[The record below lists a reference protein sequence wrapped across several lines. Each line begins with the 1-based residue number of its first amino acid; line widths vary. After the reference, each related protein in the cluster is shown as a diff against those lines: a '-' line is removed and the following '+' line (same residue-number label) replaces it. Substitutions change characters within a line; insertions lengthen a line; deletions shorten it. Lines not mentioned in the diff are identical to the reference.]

1 MVKLS
6 RAASFFL
13 FGLLISTVGCSAT
26 SGVASLGVSSDGQY
40 IITAHGRDELVL
52 WDVAKKE
59 KKLLAKNANP
69 YSAYFIPDSH
79 EFMWQ
84 DTNNVVHIQD
94 VNGQEIKQFS
104 HFETEGHIITADKS
118 FYLSADTWG
127 KLYKGYGDNLVPV
140 YTDEP
145 IAPSQPYTLSIHGN
159 YILSTYDTITGRN
172 DPPTET
178 NLTAN
183 PVNPDIHKKS
193 SYAGVT
199 LWDKTTLKP
208 IARLWGNSGRTTG
221 RISPDGKW
229 VVTGSDNHVKLMWE
243 INNLNRLYMLI
254 DLDGIYNE
262 KTGYLD
268 NSNVPPK
275 PEKFKNKQI
284 TLSNTSAVAFVSDK
298 DFILFPRNNKD
309 ELALL
314 YKVGA
319 EEIQGYVEIGRN
331 PPISTGN
338 LSIASSPKA
347 HILVTGQGGKGG
359 INVYRYHPATKE
371 LEKIWVAD

>member
-1 MVKLS
+1 MATLLKL
-6 RAASFFL
+6 FFL

-159 YILSTYDTITGRN
+159 YILSTYNTITGRN
-172 DPPTET
+172 DPPAET

-229 VVTGSDNHVKLMWE
+229 VVAGSDNRGKFMWE
-243 INNLNRLYMLI
+243 IKNPTNRIGLSDIEGKYNVSLGGFDTSKLI
-254 DLDGIYNE
+254 PIPD
-262 KTGYLD
+262 
-268 NSNVPPK
+268 
-275 PEKFKNKQI
+275 KFGDKQI
-284 TLSNTSAVAFVSDK
+284 TLTNTSAVAFVSEE
-298 DFILFPRNNKD
+298 DFILFPQNNKN

-314 YKVGA
+314 FTVGDPWIKA
-319 EEIQGYVEIGRN
+319 YVEIGRN

>member
-1 MVKLS
+1 MTTLLKL
-6 RAASFFL
+6 FFL

-26 SGVASLGVSSDGQY
+26 SGVASLGVSNDGQY

-127 KLYKGYGDNLVPV
+127 KLYKGYGDNLVPI

-159 YILSTYDTITGRN
+159 YILSTYNTITGRN
-172 DPPTET
+172 DPPAET

-229 VVTGSDNHVKLMWE
+229 VVAGSDNRGKFMWE
-243 INNLNRLYMLI
+243 IKNPTNRIGLSDIEGKYNLSLGGFDTSKLI
-254 DLDGIYNE
+254 PIPD
-262 KTGYLD
+262 
-268 NSNVPPK
+268 
-275 PEKFKNKQI
+275 KFGDKQI
-284 TLSNTSAVAFVSDK
+284 TLTNTSAVAFVSEE
-298 DFILFPRNNKD
+298 DFILFPQNNKN

-314 YKVGA
+314 FTVGDPWIKA
-319 EEIQGYVEIGRN
+319 YVEIGRN

>member
-1 MVKLS
+1 MITLLKL
-6 RAASFFL
+6 FFL
-13 FGLLISTVGCSAT
+13 FGLLISTVGCNAT

-84 DTNNVVHIQD
+84 DTNNIVHIQN
-94 VNGQEIKQFS
+94 VSGQEVKQFP
-104 HFETEGHIITADKS
+104 HFETEGHIITADKR

-172 DPPTET
+172 DPPAET

-314 YKVGA
+314 YKVGS

>member
-1 MVKLS
+1 MTTLLKL
-6 RAASFFL
+6 FFL

-127 KLYKGYGDNLVPV
+127 KLYKGYGDNLVPI

-159 YILSTYDTITGRN
+159 YILSTYNTITGRN
-172 DPPTET
+172 DPPAET

-229 VVTGSDNHVKLMWE
+229 VVAGSDNRGKFMWE
-243 INNLNRLYMLI
+243 IKNPTNRIGLSDIEGKYNVSLGGFDTSKLI
-254 DLDGIYNE
+254 PIPD
-262 KTGYLD
+262 
-268 NSNVPPK
+268 
-275 PEKFKNKQI
+275 KFGDKQI
-284 TLSNTSAVAFVSDK
+284 TLTNTSAVAFVSEE
-298 DFILFPRNNKD
+298 DFILFPQNNKN

-314 YKVGA
+314 FTVGDPWIKA
-319 EEIQGYVEIGRN
+319 YVEIGRN

>member
-1 MVKLS
+1 MKKLVKL
-6 RAASFFL
+6 FFL

-159 YILSTYDTITGRN
+159 YILSTYNTITGRN
-172 DPPTET
+172 DPPAET

-229 VVTGSDNHVKLMWE
+229 VVAGSDNRGKFMWE
-243 INNLNRLYMLI
+243 IKNPTNRIGLSDIEGKYNVSLGGFDTSKLI
-254 DLDGIYNE
+254 PIPD
-262 KTGYLD
+262 
-268 NSNVPPK
+268 
-275 PEKFKNKQI
+275 KFGDKQI
-284 TLSNTSAVAFVSDK
+284 TLTNTSAVAFVSEE
-298 DFILFPRNNKD
+298 DFILFPQNNKN

-314 YKVGA
+314 FTVGDPWIKA
-319 EEIQGYVEIGRN
+319 YVEIGRN

>member
-1 MVKLS
+1 MKRVLKLS
-6 RAASFFL
+6 CLILYTIALSACAS
-13 FGLLISTVGCSAT
+13 GAPVMST
-26 SGVASLGVSSDGQY
+26 GVSTDGRY
-40 IITAHGRDELVL
+40 VITAHSGGGLYL
-52 WDVAKKE
+52 WDIQKKE
-59 KKLLAKNANP
+59 KKHLAKNAYS

-84 DTNNVVHIQD
+84 DDNDIVHIQD
-94 VNGQEIKQFS
+94 INGKEIKSFK
-104 HFETEGHIITADKS
+104 HFKTEGQIMTADKS

-127 KLYKGYGDNLVPV
+127 KLYKGYGDNLVPI

-145 IAPSQPYTLSIHGN
+145 VGPSQPYTLSIHGN

-172 DPPTET
+172 DPPAET

-193 SYAGVT
+193 SYDGVT

-314 YKVGA
+314 YKVGS

>member
-1 MVKLS
+1 MATLLKL
-6 RAASFFL
+6 FFL

-127 KLYKGYGDNLVPV
+127 KLYKGYGDNLVPI

-159 YILSTYDTITGRN
+159 YILSTYNTITGRN
-172 DPPTET
+172 DPPAET

-229 VVTGSDNHVKLMWE
+229 VVAGSDNRGKFMWE
-243 INNLNRLYMLI
+243 IKNPTNRIGLSDIEGKYNVSLGGFDTSKLI
-254 DLDGIYNE
+254 PIPD
-262 KTGYLD
+262 
-268 NSNVPPK
+268 
-275 PEKFKNKQI
+275 KFGDKQI
-284 TLSNTSAVAFVSDK
+284 TLTNTSAVAFVSEE
-298 DFILFPRNNKD
+298 DFILFPQNNKN

-314 YKVGA
+314 FTVGDPWIKA
-319 EEIQGYVEIGRN
+319 YVEIGRN

>member
-1 MVKLS
+1 MTTLLKL
-6 RAASFFL
+6 FFL

-104 HFETEGHIITADKS
+104 HFETEGHVITADKS

-159 YILSTYDTITGRN
+159 YILSTYNTITGRN
-172 DPPTET
+172 DPPAET

-229 VVTGSDNHVKLMWE
+229 VVAGSDNRGKFMWE
-243 INNLNRLYMLI
+243 IKNPTNRIGLSDIEGKYNLSLGGFDTSKLI
-254 DLDGIYNE
+254 PIPD
-262 KTGYLD
+262 
-268 NSNVPPK
+268 
-275 PEKFKNKQI
+275 KFGDKQI
-284 TLSNTSAVAFVSDK
+284 TLTNTSAVAFVSEE
-298 DFILFPRNNKD
+298 DFILFPQNNKN

-314 YKVGA
+314 FTVGDPWIKA
-319 EEIQGYVEIGRN
+319 YVEIGRN
-331 PPISTGN
+331 PPISTRN

>member
-1 MVKLS
+1 MTTLLKL
-6 RAASFFL
+6 FFL

-84 DTNNVVHIQD
+84 DTNNIVHIQN
-94 VNGQEIKQFS
+94 VSGQEVKQFP
-104 HFETEGHIITADKS
+104 HFETEGHIITADKR

-127 KLYKGYGDNLVPV
+127 KLYKGYGGNLVPV

-229 VVTGSDNHVKLMWE
+229 VVAGSDNRGKFMWE
-243 INNLNRLYMLI
+243 IKNPTNRIGLSDIEGKYNVSLGGFDTSKLI
-254 DLDGIYNE
+254 PIPD
-262 KTGYLD
+262 
-268 NSNVPPK
+268 
-275 PEKFKNKQI
+275 KFGDKQI
-284 TLSNTSAVAFVSDK
+284 TLTNTSAVAFVSEE
-298 DFILFPRNNKD
+298 DFILFPQNNKN

-314 YKVGA
+314 FTVGDPWIKA
-319 EEIQGYVEIGRN
+319 YVEIGRN

>member
-1 MVKLS
+1 MKKVLKLS
-6 RAASFFL
+6 CLILYTIALSACASEAP
-13 FGLLISTVGCSAT
+13 VMSA
-26 SGVASLGVSSDGQY
+26 GVSTDGQY
-40 IITAHGRDELVL
+40 VITAHSGGGLYL
-52 WDVAKKE
+52 WDIQKKE
-59 KKLLAKNANP
+59 KKHLAKNAYS

-84 DTNNVVHIQD
+84 DDNDIVHIQD
-94 VNGQEIKQFS
+94 VNGKEVQSFK
-104 HFETEGHIITADKS
+104 HFKTEGQLMTADKS

-127 KLYKGYGDNLVPV
+127 KLYKGYGGNLVPV

-172 DPPTET
+172 DPPAET

-314 YKVGA
+314 YKVGS

-359 INVYRYHPATKE
+359 INVYRYHPETKE

>member
-1 MVKLS
+1 MTTLLKL
-6 RAASFFL
+6 FFL

-127 KLYKGYGDNLVPV
+127 KLYKGYGDNLVPI

-159 YILSTYDTITGRN
+159 YILSTYNTITGRN
-172 DPPTET
+172 DPPAET

-193 SYAGVT
+193 SYDGVT

-229 VVTGSDNHVKLMWE
+229 VVAGSDNRGKFMWE
-243 INNLNRLYMLI
+243 IKNPTNRIGLSDIEGKYNVSLGGFDTSKLI
-254 DLDGIYNE
+254 PIPD
-262 KTGYLD
+262 
-268 NSNVPPK
+268 
-275 PEKFKNKQI
+275 KFGDKQI
-284 TLSNTSAVAFVSDK
+284 TLTNTSAVAFVSEE
-298 DFILFPRNNKD
+298 DFILFPQNNKN

-314 YKVGA
+314 FTVGDPWIKA
-319 EEIQGYVEIGRN
+319 YVEIGRN

-338 LSIASSPKA
+338 PSIASSPKA

>member
-1 MVKLS
+1 MTTLLKL
-6 RAASFFL
+6 FFL

-79 EFMWQ
+79 GFMWQ

-127 KLYKGYGDNLVPV
+127 KLYKGSGDNLVPV
-140 YTDEP
+140 YTDTP
-145 IAPSQPYTLSIHGN
+145 ISPSQPYTLSIHGN
-159 YILSTYDTITGRN
+159 YILSTYNTITGRN
-172 DPPTET
+172 DPPAET

>member
-1 MVKLS
+1 MKKIVKL
-6 RAASFFL
+6 FFL

-127 KLYKGYGDNLVPV
+127 KLYKGYGDNLVPI

-159 YILSTYDTITGRN
+159 YILSTYNTITGRN
-172 DPPTET
+172 DPPAET

-229 VVTGSDNHVKLMWE
+229 VVAGSDNRGKFMWE
-243 INNLNRLYMLI
+243 IKNPTNRIGLSDIEGKYNVSLGGFDTSKLI
-254 DLDGIYNE
+254 PIPD
-262 KTGYLD
+262 
-268 NSNVPPK
+268 
-275 PEKFKNKQI
+275 KFGDKQI
-284 TLSNTSAVAFVSDK
+284 TLTNTSAVAFVSEE
-298 DFILFPRNNKD
+298 DFILFPQNNKN

-314 YKVGA
+314 FTVGDPWIKA
-319 EEIQGYVEIGRN
+319 YVEIGRN

>member
-1 MVKLS
+1 MTTLLKL
-6 RAASFFL
+6 FFL

-127 KLYKGYGDNLVPV
+127 KLYKGYGDNLVPI

-145 IAPSQPYTLSIHGN
+145 VGPSQPYTLSIHGN

-172 DPPTET
+172 DPPAET

-193 SYAGVT
+193 SYDGVT

-229 VVTGSDNHVKLMWE
+229 VVTGSDNRGNFMWSVQTP
-243 INNLNRLYMLI
+243 NLRLGI
-254 DLDGIYNE
+254 ARIGDGIYDN
-262 KTGYLD
+262 KIKGYDKSKLLP
-268 NSNVPPK
+268 V
-275 PEKFKNKQI
+275 PEKFNDMQKAG
-284 TLSNTSAVAFVSDK
+284 LFSVLAVAFLSDK
-298 DFILFPRNNKD
+298 DFILFDRNAKD
-309 ELALL
+309 RIHPI
-314 YKVGA
+314 YTTGDVW
-319 EEIQGYVEIGRN
+319 IQGYVDLGERKS
-331 PPISTGN
+331 ISQSN
-338 LSIASSPKA
+338 LSIGSSPKA
-347 HILVTGQGGKGG
+347 HILVISQGSG
-359 INVYRYHPATKE
+359 IAVYRYHPETKE

>member
-1 MVKLS
+1 MITLLKL
-6 RAASFFL
+6 FFL
-13 FGLLISTVGCSAT
+13 FGLLISTVGCNAT

-84 DTNNVVHIQD
+84 DTNNIVHIQN
-94 VNGQEIKQFS
+94 VSGQEVKQFP
-104 HFETEGHIITADKS
+104 HFETEGHIITADKR

-159 YILSTYDTITGRN
+159 YILSTYNTITGRN
-172 DPPTET
+172 DPPAET

-208 IARLWGNSGRTTG
+208 IARLWGDSGRTTG
-221 RISPDGKW
+221 KISPDGKW
-229 VVTGSDNHVKLMWE
+229 IVTGSDNSSKQMWE
-243 INNLNRLYMLI
+243 VNNLNNRLKI
-254 DLDGIYNE
+254 IGLDGTYNE

-268 NSNVPPK
+268 NSKVLPIPD
-275 PEKFKNKQI
+275 KFKNKQAAGLFNI
-284 TLSNTSAVAFVSDK
+284 LAVAFLTEK
-298 DFILFPRNNKD
+298 DFILFSRDAPD
-309 ELALL
+309 EIFPIYAT
-314 YKVGA
+314 GNPW
-319 EEIQGYVEIGRN
+319 IQGYVDLGERKS
-331 PPISTGN
+331 ISHSN
-338 LSIASSPKA
+338 LSIGSSPKA
-347 HILVTGQGGKGG
+347 HILAISQGSG
-359 INVYRYHPATKE
+359 IAVYRYHPETKE

>member
-1 MVKLS
+1 MTTLLKL
-6 RAASFFL
+6 FFL

-84 DTNNVVHIQD
+84 DTNNIVHIQN
-94 VNGQEIKQFS
+94 VSGQEVKQFP
-104 HFETEGHIITADKS
+104 HFETEGHIITADKR

-127 KLYKGYGDNLVPV
+127 KLYKGYGDNLVPI

-172 DPPTET
+172 DPPAET

-229 VVTGSDNHVKLMWE
+229 VVAGSDNRGKFMWE
-243 INNLNRLYMLI
+243 IKNPTNRIGLSDIEGKYNVSLGGFDTSKLI
-254 DLDGIYNE
+254 PIPD
-262 KTGYLD
+262 
-268 NSNVPPK
+268 
-275 PEKFKNKQI
+275 KFGDKQI
-284 TLSNTSAVAFVSDK
+284 TLTNTSAVAFVSEE
-298 DFILFPRNNKD
+298 DFILFPQNNKN

-314 YKVGA
+314 FTVGDPWIKA
-319 EEIQGYVEIGRN
+319 YVEIGRN

>member
-1 MVKLS
+1 MATLLKL
-6 RAASFFL
+6 FFL

-26 SGVASLGVSSDGQY
+26 NGVASLGVSSDGQY

-159 YILSTYDTITGRN
+159 YILSTYNTITGRN
-172 DPPTET
+172 DPPAET

-229 VVTGSDNHVKLMWE
+229 VVAGSDNRGKFMWE
-243 INNLNRLYMLI
+243 IKNPTNRIGLSDIEGKYNVSLGGFDTSKLI
-254 DLDGIYNE
+254 PIPD
-262 KTGYLD
+262 
-268 NSNVPPK
+268 
-275 PEKFKNKQI
+275 KFGDKQI
-284 TLSNTSAVAFVSDK
+284 TLTNTSAVAFVSEE
-298 DFILFPRNNKD
+298 DFILFPQNNKN

-314 YKVGA
+314 FTVGDPWIKA
-319 EEIQGYVEIGRN
+319 YVEIGRN

>member
-1 MVKLS
+1 MTTLLKL
-6 RAASFFL
+6 FFL

-84 DTNNVVHIQD
+84 DTNNIVHIQN
-94 VNGQEIKQFS
+94 VSGQEVKQFP
-104 HFETEGHIITADKS
+104 HFETEGHIITADKR

-159 YILSTYDTITGRN
+159 YILSTYNTITGRN
-172 DPPTET
+172 DPPAET

-208 IARLWGNSGRTTG
+208 IARLWGDSGRTTG
-221 RISPDGKW
+221 KISPDGKW
-229 VVTGSDNHVKLMWE
+229 IVTGSDNSSKQMWE
-243 INNLNRLYMLI
+243 VNNLNNRLKI
-254 DLDGIYNE
+254 IGLDGTYNE

-268 NSNVPPK
+268 NSKVLPIPD
-275 PEKFKNKQI
+275 KFKNKQAAGLFNI
-284 TLSNTSAVAFVSDK
+284 LAVAFLTEK
-298 DFILFPRNNKD
+298 DFILFSRDAPD
-309 ELALL
+309 EIFPIYAT
-314 YKVGA
+314 GNPW
-319 EEIQGYVEIGRN
+319 IQGYVDLGERKS
-331 PPISTGN
+331 ISHSN
-338 LSIASSPKA
+338 LSIGSSPKA
-347 HILVTGQGGKGG
+347 HILAISQGSG
-359 INVYRYHPATKE
+359 IAVYRYHPATKE

>member
-1 MVKLS
+1 MKNLANVILVLVFS
-6 RAASFFL
+6 FISSACSSNMRAP
-13 FGLLISTVGCSAT
+13 VDC
-26 SGVASLGVSSDGQY
+26 LGVSTDGRY
-40 IITAHGRDELVL
+40 IITAHGNGELVL
-52 WDVAKKE
+52 WDISQKE
-59 KKLLAKNANP
+59 KKLLAQNANTE
-69 YSAYFIPDSH
+69 SAYFLPDSH

-84 DTNNVVHIQD
+84 DTNNIVHIQN
-94 VNGQEIKQFS
+94 VNGQEVKQFP
-104 HFETEGHIITADKS
+104 HFQTRGHIITTDKA
-118 FYLSADTWG
+118 FYLSADGWG
-127 KLYKGYGDNLVPV
+127 KLYKGSGDNLVPV
-140 YTDEP
+140 YTDTP
-145 IAPSQPYTLSIHGN
+145 ISPSQPYTLSIHGN
-159 YILSTYDTITGRN
+159 YILSTYDTIIGRN
-172 DPPTET
+172 DPPAEI

-193 SYAGVT
+193 SYDGVT

>member
-1 MVKLS
+1 MTTLLKL
-6 RAASFFL
+6 FFL

-172 DPPTET
+172 APSAET

-208 IARLWGNSGRTTG
+208 IARLWGKSGRTTG

-314 YKVGA
+314 YKVGS
-319 EEIQGYVEIGRN
+319 EEIQGYVKIGRN
-331 PPISTGN
+331 QPISTGN

-347 HILVTGQGGKGG
+347 HIFVTGQGGKGG

>member
-1 MVKLS
+1 MTTLLKL
-6 RAASFFL
+6 FFL

-84 DTNNVVHIQD
+84 DTNNIVHIQN
-94 VNGQEIKQFS
+94 VSGQEVKQFP
-104 HFETEGHIITADKS
+104 HFETEGHIITADKR

-127 KLYKGYGDNLVPV
+127 KLYKGYGGNLVPV

-172 DPPTET
+172 DPPAET

-229 VVTGSDNHVKLMWE
+229 VVAGSDNARRYMWS
-243 INNLNRLYMLI
+243 INNPNQRLRLS
-254 DLDGIYNE
+254 DLDGIYKKETNTRDTS
-262 KTGYLD
+262 KLL
-268 NSNVPPK
+268 PI
-275 PEKFKNKQI
+275 PEKFKGKQI
-284 TLSNTSAVAFVSDK
+284 TGLHDILSIAFVSEK
-298 DFILFPRNNKD
+298 DFILFSRYASD
-309 ELALL
+309 EI
-314 YKVGA
+314 YPIYTTGDPW
-319 EEIQGYVEIGRN
+319 IQGYVDLGERKS
-331 PPISTGN
+331 ISHSN
-338 LSIASSPKA
+338 LSIGSSPKA
-347 HILVTGQGGKGG
+347 HILAISQGSG
-359 INVYRYHPATKE
+359 IAVYRYHPETKE

>member
-1 MVKLS
+1 MKKVLKLS
-6 RAASFFL
+6 CLILYTIALSACASEAP
-13 FGLLISTVGCSAT
+13 VMSA
-26 SGVASLGVSSDGQY
+26 GVSTDGRY
-40 IITAHGRDELVL
+40 VITAHSGGGLYL
-52 WDVAKKE
+52 WDIQKKE
-59 KKLLAKNANP
+59 KKHLAKNAYS

-84 DTNNVVHIQD
+84 DDNDIVHIQD
-94 VNGQEIKQFS
+94 INGKEIKSFK
-104 HFETEGHIITADKS
+104 HFKTEGQIMTADKS

-127 KLYKGYGDNLVPV
+127 KLYKGYGDNLVPI

-145 IAPSQPYTLSIHGN
+145 VGPSQPYTLSIHGN

-172 DPPTET
+172 DPPAET

-284 TLSNTSAVAFVSDK
+284 TLSNISAVAFVSDK
-298 DFILFPRNNKD
+298 DFILFPRNNKN

-314 YKVGA
+314 YKVGS

-359 INVYRYHPATKE
+359 INVYRYHPEKME